1 MIVASE
7 VDVVVIVGVT
17 DVVGVL
23 VYVGLDEKDVFED
36 DVGDL
41 VTVDERV
48 AVAVEDD
55 VSET

>member
-23 VYVGLDEKDVFED
+23 VYVGFDEGDVFED